1 MRKALKIALWIF
13 GSILFIILLAVMLLM
28 TPPGKEFVRKQA
40 ESFLRKKLQTTVN
53 IGGIDYS
60 LPKFIEL
67 KDILFLD
74 QAEDTLLAAHKI
86 KVDINMLKLIRSN
99 VDVQEIY
106 LQDIYANIYRNAPDT
121 NFNFTYIINAFVTA
135 PSGETQAKD
144 TSGGSKLT
152 MSMDKLV
159 LSNIRFRFDDY
170 TGGSRFGIA
179 LDTLFA
185 SMKKIDPNELVF
197 NVDKLFISGA
207 NSSFITDTSY
217 LPPDPDTSTGPIT
230 LQLAA
235 NELDLRNIHY
245 NQQSVT
251 DKFLM
256 DIHVSRLLGH
266 PHKIDLYN
274 QTIEIKDLLL
284 DPSDVRISMENKVAD
299 AAAEVADTLVD
310 AAPAPELKWRVLA
323 GQLNINRLNFKM
335 DNVSMPRQRT
345 GMDYAHLDAKNI
357 TLAASTLYYTTDT
370 IAAALKHLSMQE
382 QSGFDLRELKTNFMY
397 HPQGAF
403 LSDLYLQTDN
413 TILQNYA
420 WVQYPSLESLTKNM
434 NLMRIKLNIEKS
446 IVGFKDILLFAPQL
460 AAQDFFRKNRNA
472 RVRLDAKMDG
482 SMNDLAIQQ
491 VALSGLGNTEVALS
505 GKLSGLPDADKI
517 RYDLRIAKL
526 QSSRRDIESLLPP
539 SALQQVSLPERF
551 GATGTISGSTLA
563 YHPHLLIITTDGN
576 ARLNGMV
583 SMEGGAG
590 NERYDL
596 NVNTQ
601 ALNLGKILKNP
612 QLGFITADIKAK
624 GRSFDMNKMDAAASG
639 IIHTA
644 GFNNY
649 TYNRIR
655 FNGKISKKLGDIEL
669 QSADSNL
676 RLNLV
681 AKADL
686 RGTHPALIA
695 DAQVDSI
702 DLGALNFY
710 EKQLKIRGDFH
721 IDFPELDPDYPHG
734 TLLVQ
739 NPSVG
744 TGGQNYYLDSIYLTA
759 VPSPDSGN
767 NIRLN
772 AQALTAHIWGHTPL
786 TKIGNIIQ
794 QEIDKHYVFDDSSY
808 QAMKLQK
815 DTLDI
820 PASYDLSLKAR
831 VIKHP
836 IINALVPDLKRL
848 DSMDIAGGIS
858 NSHIFLN
865 ADAPKIVYGTMDLNG
880 TKLRVNGD
888 EANLTYTASMDRFI
902 SGTNEIW
909 NPVVSGDVQ
918 ANKVTANVSLTDK
931 DSVEKYRLG
940 AVMQRN
946 GAEQVLQLQKGML
959 LNYDEWQVNEGN
971 KIVLGGEGF
980 YIQDFGIRKG
990 NEYIN
995 IHSNEPVFNAPLKAE
1010 ISNFLLANVSEII
1023 SQDTTLLNG
1032 VLGGTVDVLQLQ
1044 PSPQIA
1050 SALSIRH
1057 LAVMG
1062 DTIGNMNIDVKSA
1075 DATALDTKV
1084 DITGFGN
1091 LISLSGKYFL
1101 QPVNGDDFDMKL
1113 SLNPL
1118 NVNTIEGLTNYAIK
1132 NTAGTLTGDL
1142 KINGTPSEP
1151 EINGQLKTNQL
1162 STKVSMLNEIFTMP
1176 DEVITFS
1183 RGGVRFNNFTI
1194 KDSVG
1199 NKATLDGRVIT
1210 RDYQNMSLAM
1220 RINARNW
1227 QAMNSTPKDNKTFS
1241 GKLFLSTKMEIFGP
1255 LAAPNVDGSLNIL
1268 KGTDMR
1274 IVVPEQEVGIQ
1285 EHDGIVKFVN
1295 MKDTGRYKLTTQ
1307 EEDTFKKI
1315 ARVPKGSEINM
1326 NINLNEEANF
1336 SIIIDEATGDFLKV
1350 RGSADLNTV
1359 VAPDGTLGLTGVL
1372 EIKDGQY
1379 QLNYNLI
1386 KRLFRIQPGST
1397 LAFSGDPTEA
1407 QANVTAI
1414 YEAVV
1419 PPYDLVS
1426 RQVDE
1431 QELVYYKQRLPF
1443 EVHMKLNGELMKP
1456 EITFDIV
1463 LPEEKSY
1470 AVGSTVGD
1478 LVQARLAELRNNPS
1492 DLNKQVFALIILNR
1506 FVAENPFESGAGRD
1520 AESIARQSAS
1530 RFISEQLNKFAG
1542 GLVQGLDLT
1551 MDLASSEDYTTG
1563 ERRNR
1568 TDLNISASKKLLND
1582 RLTLTVGNNFQLEG
1596 PQSNSTQG
1604 TSFIPGNLAADYD
1617 LSRDRRY
1624 RMRVYRRNEDMGI
1637 VDGYVVKTGASFIMT
1652 IEYNKIRRAFMSR
1665 KKKEV
1670 LREQRRKQRM
1680 QNQQLEER
1688 QQQTDSTQGRIG
1700 KLYGRKEK

>member
-1 MRKALKIALWIF
+1 MRKALKITLWIL
-13 GSILFIILLAVMLLM
+13 GSILFIILVAVILLM
-28 TPPGKEFVRKQA
+28 TPTGKELVRKQA

-67 KDILFLD
+67 RDILFLD
-74 QAEDTLLAAHKI
+74 QAQDTLLAAHKI
-86 KVDINMLKLIRSN
+86 KVDINMLKLIRSR

-106 LQDIYANIYRNAPDT
+106 LEDINANIYRNAPDT
-121 NFNFTYIINAFVTA
+121 NFNFTYIVNAFVTT

-144 TSGGSKLT
+144 TSGGSTLT
-152 MSMDKLV
+152 MNVDKLV

-179 LDTLFA
+179 LDTLFV
-185 SMKKIDPNELVF
+185 SMKKIDPNKLIF
-197 NVDKLFISGA
+197 NFDKLFISGV
-207 NSSFITDTSY
+207 NSSFVIDTSY
-217 LPPDPDTSTGPIT
+217 LPSTPDTSNVPIA

-245 NQQSVT
+245 NQQSVE
-251 DKFLM
+251 DKFFM
-256 DIHVSRLLGH
+256 DIKVSRLIGH
-266 PHKIDLYN
+266 PQKIDLYN

-284 DPSDVRISMENKVAD
+284 DPSDVVISMGKDD
-299 AAAEVADTLVD
+299 AKMVDTSID
-310 AAPAPELKWRVLA
+310 IESASEMKWRVLA
-323 GQLNINRLNFKM
+323 GQLNINQVNFKY
-335 DNVSMPRQRT
+335 DDGNAPRQKS
-345 GMDYAHLDAKNI
+345 GMDYAHIDAKSI
-357 TLAASTLYYTTDT
+357 TLAANTLYYTTDT
-370 IAAALKHLSMQE
+370 IAAALKHLSLQE
-382 QSGFDLRELKTNFMY
+382 RSGFDLRELKTNFMY

-420 WVQYPSLESLTKNM
+420 GVQYPSLESLTKNM
-434 NLMRIKLNIEKS
+434 NLIRLKLNLEKS
-446 IVGFKDILLFAPQL
+446 IIGFKDMLLFAPQL

-472 RVRLDAKMDG
+472 MVRIDAELEGSLDALNIG
-482 SMNDLAIQQ
+482 QF
-491 VALSGLGNTEVALS
+491 ALSGLGSTDVALS
-505 GKLSGLPDADKI
+505 GKLFGLPDADKL
-517 RYDLRIAKL
+517 RYDLRIARL
-526 QSSRRDIESLLPP
+526 QSSRKDIEALLPP
-539 SALQQVSLPERF
+539 SALQQISLPERF
-551 GATGTISGSTLA
+551 GATGTVSGTTLV
-563 YHPHLLIITTDGN
+563 YHPDLLIMSTDGN
-576 ARLNGMV
+576 ARLKGMV
-583 SMEGGAG
+583 SMEDGTG
-590 NERYDL
+590 NEQYDL
-596 NVNTQ
+596 NVSTKT
-601 ALNLGKILKNP
+601 LNLGKILKNP
-612 QLGFITADIKAK
+612 QLGFISADIKAK
-624 GRSFDMNKMDAAASG
+624 GRSFVINKMNAVASG
-639 IIHTA
+639 TIHSA
-644 GFNNY
+644 SFNNY
-649 TYNRIR
+649 TYNRIH
-655 FNGKISKKLGDIEL
+655 FNGKIADKLGDIKL

-676 RLNLV
+676 RIDMV

-686 RGTHPALIA
+686 RGDYPAIIA

-710 EKQLKIRGDFH
+710 EKQLKVRGKFH
-721 IDFPELDPDYPHG
+721 IDFPELNPDYPKG
-734 TLLVQ
+734 VLLVHD
-739 NPSVG
+739 PSVG

-759 VPSPDSGN
+759 SPSPDSGN
-767 NIRLN
+767 NIRLD

-786 TKIGNIIQ
+786 SKIGNILQ
-794 QEIDKHYVFDDSSY
+794 QEIDRHYVFSDSAR
-808 QAMKLQK
+808 QAMNSKQVAA
-815 DTLDI
+815 DM

-836 IINALVPDLKRL
+836 VIRALLPDLKRL
-848 DSMDIAGGIS
+848 DSVDITGGLS
-858 NSHIFLN
+858 NSRLYLN
-865 ADAPKIVYGTMDLNG
+865 VDAPKIVYGTMDLNG
-880 TKLRVNGD
+880 AKMRVNGD
-888 EANLTYTASMDRFI
+888 ESNLTYTASLDRFI

-909 NPVVSGDVQ
+909 NPTIAGEVH
-918 ANKVTANVSLTDK
+918 ANTVTANLSLTDK
-931 DSVEKYRLG
+931 DSVQKYRLG
-940 AVMQRN
+940 AALQRN
-946 GAEQVLQLQKGML
+946 GAEQVLQLQKGLL
-959 LNYDEWQVNEGN
+959 LNYNEWEVNDGN
-971 KIVLGGEGF
+971 RIVLGNEGF
-980 YIQDFGIRKG
+980 YVQNFGIRKG
-990 NEYIN
+990 NEYLTVN
-995 IHSNEPVFNAPLKAE
+995 SQTQTFNAPLKAE

-1023 SQDTTLLNG
+1023 SQDTTMLNG

-1050 SALSIRH
+1050 SALNIRH

-1062 DTIGNMNIDVKSA
+1062 DTIGNMSIDVKSA
-1075 DATALDTKV
+1075 DAMALNTKV
-1084 DITGFGN
+1084 DITGSGN

-1101 QPVNGDDFDMKL
+1101 QPVNGDDFDMEL

-1118 NVNTIEGLTNYAIK
+1118 NVSSIEGLTNYAIK
-1132 NTAGTLTGDL
+1132 KTSGTITGDL

-1151 EINGQLKTNQL
+1151 EINGQLKTNRL
-1162 STKVSMLNEIFTMP
+1162 STNVSMLNEVFTMP
-1176 DEVITFS
+1176 DEIITFT
-1183 RGGVRFNNFTI
+1183 RGGIRFNDFTI
-1194 KDSVG
+1194 KDSAG
-1199 NKATLDGRVIT
+1199 NKATIDGRIIT
-1210 RDYQNMSLAM
+1210 RNYQNMNLAM
-1220 RINARNW
+1220 RVNARNW
-1227 QAMNSTPKDNKTFS
+1227 QAMNSTPKDNKEFS

-1268 KGTDMR
+1268 KGTDVR
-1274 IVVPEQEVGIQ
+1274 IVVPEQEVALQ
-1285 EHDGIVKFVN
+1285 EHEGIVKFVN
-1295 MKDTGRYKLTTQ
+1295 MKDTGRFKLTTH

-1350 RGSADLNTV
+1350 RGSADLNTT

-1397 LAFSGDPTEA
+1397 LAFSGDPTQA

-1551 MDLASSEDYTTG
+1551 MDLATSEDYTTG

-1665 KKKEV
+1665 KKKEE
-1670 LREQRRKQRM
+1670 LREQRRKQRE
-1680 QNQQLEER
+1680 QNRKLEE
-1688 QQQTDSTQGRIG
+1688 QQSHADSTQGSLG
-1700 KLYGRKEK
+1700 NVYGYKKI